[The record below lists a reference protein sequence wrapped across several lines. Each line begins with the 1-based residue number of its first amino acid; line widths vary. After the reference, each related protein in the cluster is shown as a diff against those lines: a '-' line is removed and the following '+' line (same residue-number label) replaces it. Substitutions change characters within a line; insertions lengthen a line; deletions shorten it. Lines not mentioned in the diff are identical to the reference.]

1 MPACFQLYDKS
12 KPEEGPVS
20 LSKVDERCASTSRCR
35 ATRSNTSGDGSTAS
49 GCASPWARR
58 SKQIREQIDG
68 YLAADKQHQDGYV
81 EFYENMLLM
90 LSYLEERYTPNAF
103 YSPIKD

>member
-1 MPACFQLYDKS
+1 MPICFQLYDKS

-20 LSKVDERCASTSRCR
+20 LSKVDEEMCEHFQVPCDPIKYLGGWFDCIGFRLALGKTFEE
-35 ATRSNTSGDGSTAS
+35 
-49 GCASPWARR
+49 
-58 SKQIREQIDG
+58 IREQIDG